1 MEVIPGYKQ
10 SDVGIIP
17 EDWVVVSLS
26 EIGDSLIGLTYQ
38 PSKVRKYGT
47 LVLRSSNVQN
57 GLLCFD
63 NNVFVETKIPERIK
77 VRPGD
82 ILICTRNGSRKLIGK
97 SAIIDE
103 RATGMTFGAFMGVF
117 RSDQGQYLRHMFK
130 SDIFKKQI
138 NEHLGAT
145 INQITSKSLKSFKV
159 PLPQKNQE
167 RIKIADVLNNVD
179 KVVAKKKKKKN
190 LAIQCGV
197 DENRIIVIN
206 PGVNIAEELNKKT
219 LDKVENLLK
228 NKTQR
233 LITVSRYDKRKNHE
247 KVIMALRNLKQIY
260 PNIVYISIGNGNE
273 KENIEKLVDELDLK
287 EQVMFFNDISNELKN
302 SLIAK
307 SNIFVMPSITHK
319 KSVEGFGIAY
329 VEAVQYGVPSIG
341 GVDGGAS
348 DAIDHEKTGSICDGN
363 DLDAIY
369 TSINSMLEN
378 KKYLEYGKAAKEN
391 SHKFKWDII
400 VEEYKKIL
408 S

>member
-1 MEVIPGYKQ
+1 MEVKPGYKQ

-47 LVLRSSNVQN
+47 LVLRSSNIQN

-159 PLPQKNQE
+159 PMPQKNQE

-179 KVVAKKKKKKN
+179 ELIVGLDQLIAKK
-190 LAIQCGV
+190 
-197 DENRIIVIN
+197 
-206 PGVNIAEELNKKT
+206 
-219 LDKVENLLK
+219 
-228 NKTQR
+228 
-233 LITVSRYDKRKNHE
+233 
-247 KVIMALRNLKQIY
+247 RNLKQATMQQLLNGKIRL
-260 PNIVYISIGNGNE
+260 IGF
-273 KENIEKLVDELDLK
+273 KKKWLELQLK
-287 EQVMFFNDISNELKN
+287 EITKPQKGQLITKN
-302 SLIAK
+302 TI
-307 SNIFVMPSITHK
+307 
-319 KSVEGFGIAY
+319 
-329 VEAVQYGVPSIG
+329 
-341 GVDGGAS
+341 VDGDIPVIAGGQQPSCYHAQANRNGKTITISASGAYAGYIAFHKTPIFAS
-348 DAIDHEKTGSICDGN
+348 DCSTISESNTYSIEFLYYSLLLKQKQIYAAQTGGAQPHIQPKELGPILIKIPEDLNEQNAIATVLSDIDLEISKLEIRRNKIQNIKKAMMQELLTGKTRLMKSEKM
-363 DLDAIY
+363 DA
-369 TSINSMLEN
+369 
-378 KKYLEYGKAAKEN
+378 
-391 SHKFKWDII
+391 
-400 VEEYKKIL
+400 
-408 S
+408 

>member
-47 LVLRSSNVQN
+47 LVLRSSNIQN

-179 KVVAKKKKKKN
+179 ELVVGLDQLIAKK
-190 LAIQCGV
+190 
-197 DENRIIVIN
+197 
-206 PGVNIAEELNKKT
+206 
-219 LDKVENLLK
+219 
-228 NKTQR
+228 
-233 LITVSRYDKRKNHE
+233 
-247 KVIMALRNLKQIY
+247 RNLKQATMQQLLNGKIRL
-260 PNIVYISIGNGNE
+260 IGF
-273 KENIEKLVDELDLK
+273 KKKWLELQLK
-287 EQVMFFNDISNELKN
+287 EITKPQKGQLITKN
-302 SLIAK
+302 TI
-307 SNIFVMPSITHK
+307 
-319 KSVEGFGIAY
+319 
-329 VEAVQYGVPSIG
+329 
-341 GVDGGAS
+341 VDGDIPVIAGGQQPSCYHAQANRNGKTITISASGAYAGYIAFHKTPIFAS
-348 DAIDHEKTGSICDGN
+348 DCSTISESNTYSIEFLYYSLLLKQKQIYAAQTGGAQPHIQPKELGPILIKIPEDLNEQNAIATVLSDIDLEISKLEIRRNKIQNIKKAMMQELLTGKTRLMKSEKM
-363 DLDAIY
+363 DA
-369 TSINSMLEN
+369 
-378 KKYLEYGKAAKEN
+378 
-391 SHKFKWDII
+391 
-400 VEEYKKIL
+400 
-408 S
+408 

>member
-47 LVLRSSNVQN
+47 LVLRSSNIQN

-179 KVVAKKKKKKN
+179 ELAVGLDQLIAKK
-190 LAIQCGV
+190 
-197 DENRIIVIN
+197 
-206 PGVNIAEELNKKT
+206 
-219 LDKVENLLK
+219 
-228 NKTQR
+228 
-233 LITVSRYDKRKNHE
+233 
-247 KVIMALRNLKQIY
+247 RNLKQATMQQLLNGKIRL
-260 PNIVYISIGNGNE
+260 IGF
-273 KENIEKLVDELDLK
+273 KKKWLELQLK
-287 EQVMFFNDISNELKN
+287 EITKPQKGQLITKN
-302 SLIAK
+302 TI
-307 SNIFVMPSITHK
+307 
-319 KSVEGFGIAY
+319 
-329 VEAVQYGVPSIG
+329 
-341 GVDGGAS
+341 VDGDIPVIAGGQQPSCYHAQANRNGKTITISASGAYAGYIAFHKTPIFAS
-348 DAIDHEKTGSICDGN
+348 DCSTISESNTYSIEFLYYSLLLKQKQIYAAQTGGAQPHIQPKELGPILIKIPEDLNEQNAIATVLSDIDLEISKLEIRRNKIQNIKKAMMQELLTGKTRLMKSEKM
-363 DLDAIY
+363 DA
-369 TSINSMLEN
+369 
-378 KKYLEYGKAAKEN
+378 
-391 SHKFKWDII
+391 
-400 VEEYKKIL
+400 
-408 S
+408 

>member
-1 MEVIPGYKQ
+1 MEVKPGYKQ

-47 LVLRSSNVQN
+47 LVLRSSNIQN

-159 PLPQKNQE
+159 PLPPKNQE
-167 RIKIADVLNNVD
+167 RVKIADVLNNVD
-179 KVVAKKKKKKN
+179 ELVV
-190 LAIQCGV
+190 G
-197 DENRIIVIN
+197 
-206 PGVNIAEELNKKT
+206 
-219 LDKVENLLK
+219 LD
-228 NKTQR
+228 Q
-233 LITVSRYDKRKNHE
+233 LITKK
-247 KVIMALRNLKQIY
+247 RNLKQATMQQLLNGKIRL
-260 PNIVYISIGNGNE
+260 IGF
-273 KENIEKLVDELDLK
+273 KKKWLELQLK
-287 EQVMFFNDISNELKN
+287 EITKPQKGQLITKN
-302 SLIAK
+302 TI
-307 SNIFVMPSITHK
+307 
-319 KSVEGFGIAY
+319 
-329 VEAVQYGVPSIG
+329 
-341 GVDGGAS
+341 VDGDIPVIAGGQQPSCYHAQANRNGRTITISASGAYAGYIAFHKTPIFAS
-348 DAIDHEKTGSICDGN
+348 DCSTISESNTYSIEFLYYSLLLKQKQIYAAQTGGAQPHIQPKELGPILIKIPEDLNEQNAIATVLSDIDLEISKLEIRRNKIQNIKKAMMQELLTGKTRLMKSEKM
-363 DLDAIY
+363 DA
-369 TSINSMLEN
+369 
-378 KKYLEYGKAAKEN
+378 
-391 SHKFKWDII
+391 
-400 VEEYKKIL
+400 
-408 S
+408 

>member
-1 MEVIPGYKQ
+1 MYLIVTKTFPPEIGGMQNLMWGLTNELSKHYMLKVFADRQNNSQIFDETVSFSIVRVGGIKLLRKFRKAQ
-10 SDVGIIP
+10 LINEFIKENKIEGIIA
-17 EDWVVVSLS
+17 DHWKSLELIKTNKKKICLIHS
-26 EIGDSLIGLTYQ
+26 KEINHE
-38 PSKVRKYGT
+38 K
-47 LVLRSSNVQN
+47 RSSLNKRV
-57 GLLCFD
+57 L
-63 NNVFVETKIPERIK
+63 
-77 VRPGD
+77 
-82 ILICTRNGSRKLIGK
+82 
-97 SAIIDE
+97 
-103 RATGMTFGAFMGVF
+103 
-117 RSDQGQYLRHMFK
+117 
-130 SDIFKKQI
+130 
-138 NEHLGAT
+138 
-145 INQITSKSLKSFKV
+145 
-159 PLPQKNQE
+159 
-167 RIKIADVLNNVD
+167 DVLNNVD
-179 KVVAKKKKKKN
+179 KVVANSKYTKN

-206 PGVNIAEELNKKT
+206 PGINIAEELNKKT

-329 VEAVQYGVPSIG
+329 VEAAQYGIPSIG

-348 DAIDHEKTGSICDGN
+348 DAIDHQRTGLICDGN

-369 TSINSMLEN
+369 SSINSMLEN

-391 SHKFKWDII
+391 SHKFKWNII
-400 VEEYKKIL
+400 IEEYIKLL

>member
-1 MEVIPGYKQ
+1 MEVKPGYKQ

-17 EDWVVVSLS
+17 EDWVVLSLS

-47 LVLRSSNVQN
+47 LVLRSSNIQN

-179 KVVAKKKKKKN
+179 ELVVGLDQLIAKK
-190 LAIQCGV
+190 
-197 DENRIIVIN
+197 
-206 PGVNIAEELNKKT
+206 
-219 LDKVENLLK
+219 
-228 NKTQR
+228 
-233 LITVSRYDKRKNHE
+233 
-247 KVIMALRNLKQIY
+247 RNLKQATMQQLLNGKIRL
-260 PNIVYISIGNGNE
+260 IGF
-273 KENIEKLVDELDLK
+273 KKKWLELQLK
-287 EQVMFFNDISNELKN
+287 EITKPQKGQLITKN
-302 SLIAK
+302 TI
-307 SNIFVMPSITHK
+307 
-319 KSVEGFGIAY
+319 
-329 VEAVQYGVPSIG
+329 
-341 GVDGGAS
+341 VDGDIPVIAGGQQPSCYHAQANRNGKTITISASGAYAGYIAFHKTPIFAS
-348 DAIDHEKTGSICDGN
+348 DCSTISESNTYSIEFLYYSLLLKQKQIYAAQTGGAQPHIQPKELGPILIKIPEDLNEQNAIATVLSDIDLEISKLEIRRNKIQNIKKAMMQELLTGKTRLMKSEKMN
-363 DLDAIY
+363 A
-369 TSINSMLEN
+369 
-378 KKYLEYGKAAKEN
+378 
-391 SHKFKWDII
+391 
-400 VEEYKKIL
+400 
-408 S
+408 